1 MLLDIAIYYKYSNT
15 GMKTETLGLGQNKWM
30 WWNCQWKGLACNT
43 GGGKERFSAPGIHF
57 LGKKILK
64 TVVRS
69 MGKRSTTHRA
79 YTWGRKQKK
88 KKKNICVAKKCRQLT
103 EKKQE

>member
-1 MLLDIAIYYKYSNT
+1 MAYD
-15 GMKTETLGLGQNKWM
+15 
-30 WWNCQWKGLACNT
+30 T

-57 LGKKILK
+57 RGKKILK
-64 TVVRS
+64 MVVRS

-88 KKKNICVAKKCRQLT
+88 EERKIYV
-103 EKKQE
+103 